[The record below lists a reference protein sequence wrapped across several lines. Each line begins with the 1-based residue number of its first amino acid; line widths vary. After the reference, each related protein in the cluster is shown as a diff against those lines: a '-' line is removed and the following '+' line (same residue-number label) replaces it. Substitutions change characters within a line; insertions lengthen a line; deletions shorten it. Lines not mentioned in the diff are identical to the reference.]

1 MKKLLILGGFTLLA
15 GCTAGM
21 KDSFD
26 CNATA
31 QDSCLTME
39 EANLKAQQSTPLTLG
54 SGSGGTPIKRPE
66 LPRLVPMAT
75 TTVPAVTQA
84 TSTSRAMAT
93 PTTPSTAVVPAERSV
108 AANEVSPTTR
118 ALTLN
123 ATPPSTGGSSTAP
136 TVGAPA
142 AAVTWPAWGEIGMA
156 PPVRLPTTTARLWIA
171 PWVDDEDTLYQP
183 AVVSFVVKD
192 GQWKELLP

>member
-1 MKKLLILGGFTLLA
+1 MKKLLILGGLTLLA

-54 SGSGGTPIKRPE
+54 TGSGGTPIKRPE

-75 TTVPAVTQA
+75 ATMPTVTQA
-84 TSTSRAMAT
+84 T
-93 PTTPSTAVVPAERSV
+93 STAVVPAERSV
-108 AANEVSPTTR
+108 AANAVSPTTR

-123 ATPPSTGGSSTAP
+123 ATPPSTGVSSSVP
-136 TVGAPA
+136 TVGASA

>member
-1 MKKLLILGGFTLLA
+1 MKKLLILGALTLLA

-54 SGSGGTPIKRPE
+54 TASGGTPIKRPE

-75 TTVPAVTQA
+75 ATVPTVTQA

-93 PTTPSTAVVPAERSV
+93 PTTPSTAVVHAERSV
-108 AANEVSPTTR
+108 AANAVSPTTR

-123 ATPPSTGGSSTAP
+123 ATPPSTGVSST
-136 TVGAPA
+136 
-142 AAVTWPAWGEIGMA
+142 AVTWPAWGEIGMA

>member
-1 MKKLLILGGFTLLA
+1 MKKLLILGGLTLLA

-54 SGSGGTPIKRPE
+54 TASGGTPIKRPE

-75 TTVPAVTQA
+75 ATVPTTTQA
-84 TSTSRAMAT
+84 SATALTTSPRTVATSKDTSVAVNAVN
-93 PTTPSTAVVPAERSV
+93 PTTRGMMFNATSSSDVSEQNVSSV
-108 AANEVSPTTR
+108 AAP
-118 ALTLN
+118 
-123 ATPPSTGGSSTAP
+123 
-136 TVGAPA
+136 
-142 AAVTWPAWGEIGMA
+142 WPAWGDIGMA

>member
-54 SGSGGTPIKRPE
+54 TASGGTPIKRPE

-75 TTVPAVTQA
+75 KTVPAVTQA
-84 TSTSRAMAT
+84 TSTSRSMVTT
-93 PTTPSTAVVPAERSV
+93 PTSSTAVVPAERSV
-108 AANEVSPTTR
+108 AVNALSPTKR
-118 ALTLN
+118 GVTLN
-123 ATPPSTGGSSTAP
+123 ATSPSGVSEQNVSSVAAP
-136 TVGAPA
+136 TT
-142 AAVTWPAWGEIGMA
+142 AVTWPEWGAVGMA

-192 GQWKELLP
+192 GHWKELLP